1 MSLVDHAAHRS
12 GRPGHASDHGSTMA
26 LRPLVTPEN
35 RTMRLRRCQFV
46 MLELRENLG
55 LDLELLLAEQPR
67 LAFQTQWVGLAAHLE
82 RPVMLD
88 AREIAV
94 LECLPANEWIDASD
108 LGLQSED
115 TTLRQLREKGLVFE
129 ASDSNAAYDAD
140 TRLRDCHWHGLAA
153 VAHRHLRWSGVDS
166 AAEQRRFADLV
177 DDEPMAHLQPPPP
190 PVFELSSPQQRIA
203 LPRQTASPL
212 LDLLARRITCRNFD
226 QDDPLPRDDFAFVL
240 DATFRAL
247 AQVEVTGVSVLKK
260 GTPSAGGLHP
270 TEAYLLI
277 QNVQGIAPGLHHYH
291 VLDHALEPLQRLD
304 AADVRRLASRLLAV
318 QEYLADAPAI
328 VVYVSRFERNF
339 WKYRQHAKAY
349 RAAILDVGHL
359 SQTLYLAA
367 TERGLG
373 AFFTAAVNEADI
385 EQAFGLDPMQQ
396 GVIGVGG
403 FGRRSASRREIEFDP
418 LHAVW
423 PD

>member
-1 MSLVDHAAHRS
+1 
-12 GRPGHASDHGSTMA
+12 
-26 LRPLVTPEN
+26 
-35 RTMRLRRCQFV
+35 MRLRRCQFV
-46 MLELRENLG
+46 MLELRERLG
-55 LDLELLLAEQPR
+55 VDLQLLLADQPR
-67 LAFQTQWVGLAAHLE
+67 LAFQTQWVALAAHLE
-82 RPVMLD
+82 HPVTLD
-88 AREIAV
+88 AQEITVIGRLSAS
-94 LECLPANEWIDASD
+94 EWITLEEA
-108 LGLQSED
+108 GLQRD
-115 TTLRQLREKGLVFE
+115 DAALAQLREKGLVFE
-129 ASDSNAAYDAD
+129 ATDSNAAHDAD
-140 TRLRDCHWHGLAA
+140 TRLRGCHWHGLAA

-166 AAEQRRFADLV
+166 IAEQQRFAELFDG
-177 DDEPMAHLQPPPP
+177 EPMAHLHDPPP
-190 PVFELSSPQQRIA
+190 PVFALGSAQPRVA
-203 LPRQTASPL
+203 LPRAASSPL
-212 LDLLARRITCRNFD
+212 LDLLARRVTCRNFD
-226 QDDPLPRDDFAFVL
+226 QSRPLPQAAFAFVL

-277 QNVQGIAPGLHHYH
+277 QNVEGVAPGLHHYH
-291 VLDHALEPLQRLD
+291 ALDHALEPLQTLD

-318 QEYLADAPAI
+318 QDYLADAPAI

-373 AFFTAAVNEADI
+373 AFFTAAVNEVDI

-403 FGRRSASRREIEFDP
+403 FGRRGPTRHEIEFDP

>member
-1 MSLVDHAAHRS
+1 
-12 GRPGHASDHGSTMA
+12 
-26 LRPLVTPEN
+26 
-35 RTMRLRRCQFV
+35 MRLRRCQFL
-46 MLELRENLG
+46 MLELRERLSV
-55 LDLELLLAEQPR
+55 DLELLLADEPR
-67 LAFQTQWVGLAAHLE
+67 LAFQVQWVALAAHLE

-88 AREIAV
+88 AQEIAM
-94 LECLPANEWIDASD
+94 LERLSASEWITAEDAGTD
-108 LGLQSED
+108 RDDAALA
-115 TTLRQLREKGLVFE
+115 RLREKGLVFE
-129 ASDSNAAYDAD
+129 ASEPSAARDAD

-166 AAEQRRFADLV
+166 IAEQQRFAELFQGQ
-177 DDEPMAHLQPPPP
+177 PMAHLQPPPS
-190 PVFELSSPQQRIA
+190 PVFERGSPQQRIA
-203 LPRQTASPL
+203 LPRQTDSPL
-212 LDLLARRITCRNFD
+212 LDLLMRRATCRNFD
-226 QDDPLPRDDFAFVL
+226 QGGPLPNADFAFVL

-247 AQVEVTGVSVLKK
+247 AQVDVTGVSVLKK
-260 GTPSAGGLHP
+260 GTASAGGLHP

-277 QNVQGIAPGLHHYH
+277 QHVEGVAPGLYHYH
-291 VLDHALEPLQRLD
+291 VLDHALEPQQPLD

-403 FGRRSASRREIEFDP
+403 FGRRSATRREIEFDP

>member
-1 MSLVDHAAHRS
+1 
-12 GRPGHASDHGSTMA
+12 
-26 LRPLVTPEN
+26 
-35 RTMRLRRCQFV
+35 MRLRRCQFV
-46 MLELRENLG
+46 MLELRERLSVE
-55 LDLELLLAEQPR
+55 LELLLADAPR
-67 LAFQTQWVGLAAHLE
+67 LAFQTQWVALAAHLE
-82 RPVMLD
+82 RPVTLD
-88 AREIAV
+88 VEEIAV
-94 LECLPANEWIDASD
+94 LGRLSASEWIAVEEA
-108 LGLQSED
+108 GLHRD
-115 TTLRQLREKGLVFE
+115 NAALARLREQGLVFE
-129 ASDSNAAYDAD
+129 AGDWDAACEAD
-140 TRLRDCHWHGLAA
+140 TQLRECHWHGLAA

-166 AAEQRRFADLV
+166 IAEQQRFADLFAG
-177 DDEPMAHLQPPPP
+177 EPMAHLQQPPS
-190 PVFELSSPQQRIA
+190 PVFERGAARHRIA
-203 LPRQTASPL
+203 LPRPTVSPL

-318 QEYLADAPAI
+318 QAYLADAPAI

-403 FGRRSASRREIEFDP
+403 FGRRSANRREIEFDP

>member
-1 MSLVDHAAHRS
+1 
-12 GRPGHASDHGSTMA
+12 
-26 LRPLVTPEN
+26 
-35 RTMRLRRCQFV
+35 MRLRRCQFMV
-46 MLELRENLG
+46 LELRERLG
-55 LDLELLLAEQPR
+55 VDLQLLLADEPR
-67 LAFQTQWVGLAAHLE
+67 LAFQTQWVALAAHLE
-82 RPVMLD
+82 RPVTLD
-88 AREIAV
+88 AQEIDVVGRLSAS
-94 LECLPANEWIDASD
+94 EWVTCEEAGLTRDDAA
-108 LGLQSED
+108 LA
-115 TTLRQLREKGLVFE
+115 QLREKGLVFE
-129 ASDSNAAYDAD
+129 ASDSNAAHDAD

-166 AAEQRRFADLV
+166 IAEQQRFAELFDGQ
-177 DDEPMAHLQPPPP
+177 PMAHLQQPPA
-190 PVFELSSPQQRIA
+190 PVFERGAPQQRLA
-203 LPRQTASPL
+203 LPKRTDSPL

-226 QDDPLPRDDFAFVL
+226 QGGPLSREDFAFVL

-247 AQVEVTGVSVLKK
+247 AQVDVTGVSVLKK
-260 GTPSAGGLHP
+260 GTASAGGLHP

-277 QNVQGIAPGLHHYH
+277 QNVEGIAAGLYHYH
-291 VLDHALEPLQRLD
+291 VLDHALEPLQPLD

-403 FGRRSASRREIEFDP
+403 FGRRSATRREIEFDP